1 MTVEQFVILW
11 YTFLAGFVVGVY
23 YFKRKYNQEDWE
35 GVAADRAFTIAMQ
48 KVEIDQLKEKL
59 AVTITALATV
69 PSVPT
74 EEDIEWAKKVFEE
87 QLTHGQQ

>member
-1 MTVEQFVILW
+1 MTAEQFVILW

-23 YFKRKYNQEDWE
+23 YFKRKYCKEDWE
-35 GVAADRAFTIAMQ
+35 AVAADRAFTIAMQ
-48 KVEIDQLKEKL
+48 KVEIDQLEEKL
-59 AVTITALATV
+59 ARAINALATV

-87 QLTHGQQ
+87 RLTHGQH